1 MNVVTSDDSVG
12 VVPTHPLSK
21 HFIVIGYRDGAYSTI
36 PNNFF
41 KNWLDEEATQG
52 TFHIGRCT
60 MLGAGSVARYDGNA
74 QKLVIGK
81 NVAGGMGLKF
91 ILNAQHEM
99 KTISTTMFSIYGEGL
114 NNAVMPQYADT
125 VIHNDVWIGDEALFL
140 GGSVVESGCVIG
152 ARTVIPPNFRSEPY
166 GVYVGSPAR
175 LVRFRFSERVRERLL
190 DLAWWDMPLRWIK
203 RNNDAFLV
211 DLTADEGRALE
222 VLGELQRDKTA
233 ELANADKVVAKVS

>member
-41 KNWLDEEATQG
+41 RNWLDEEATQG

-60 MLGAGSVARYDGNA
+60 ILGVGSVARYDGNA

-114 NNAVMPQYADT
+114 TNAVMPQYADT

-152 ARTVIPPNFRSEPY
+152 ARTLIPPNFRSEPY
-166 GVYVGSPAR
+166 GIYVGSPAR

-190 DLAWWDMPLRWIK
+190 DLAWWDMPLQWIK

-233 ELANADKVVAKVS
+233 ELANANKVVAKVS

>member
-41 KNWLDEEATQG
+41 RNWLDEEATQG
-52 TFHIGRCT
+52 TFHIGRCSI
-60 MLGAGSVARYDGNA
+60 LGVGSVARYDGNA

-152 ARTVIPPNFRSEPY
+152 ARSVIPPNFRSEPY
-166 GVYVGSPAR
+166 GIYVGSPAR
-175 LVRFRFSERVRERLL
+175 LVRFRFSERVRECLL
-190 DLAWWDMPLRWIK
+190 DLAWWDMPLQWIK

-233 ELANADKVVAKVS
+233 ELANANKVVAKVS